1 MIRESDPSGELL
13 HLVEEAYQSIVEDA
27 KTSVDATPVVAIP
40 PLFSCAVE
48 AGEFLASLE
57 NPKSPLLSSLES
69 IRTTLFAVLKEDTAS
84 ADWTNA
90 LNTTCDLM
98 FKTNILEEEYRSSYL
113 NGNGPMPAKKAF
125 DTLIRM
131 GGDSKPYI
139 VKACV
144 SRISVAWLGSDSGEV
159 GLSAIPYRDDIVR
172 LLLFKESKFEESA
185 SHQTAMEKS
194 DALPEAT
201 HQSSVTRAFVM
212 SFFSKLP
219 AVGDLSSTVLVE
231 LVQYVIKKVLDLAC
245 AQPAKGKAFISKSSL
260 GGWSSLLASYA
271 HLMGAFRWFRQLCA
285 NHKIVA
291 GVMFTESVCH
301 RRHRPAR
308 FS

>member
-13 HLVEEAYQSIVEDA
+13 SLVEDTYQAVIKDA
-27 KTSVDATPVVAIP
+27 KTSVDATPVVALP
-40 PLFSCAVE
+40 PLFSCAIE

-69 IRTTLFAVLKEDTAS
+69 ISTTLFAVLKEDTS
-84 ADWTNA
+84 SSDWTNA
-90 LNTTCDLM
+90 LNTTCELM
-98 FKTNILEEEYRSSYL
+98 FKTNVLQEEYRSSYL
-113 NGNGPMPAKKAF
+113 DGEGPMPAKKAF
-125 DTLIRM
+125 DTLMRM

-144 SRISVAWLGSDSGEV
+144 SRISVAWLGSVSGEA
-159 GLSAIPYRDDIVR
+159 AIPYRDDIVR
-172 LLLFKESKFEESA
+172 LLLFKEPKFEESA
-185 SHQTAMEKS
+185 SHQSAMEKS

-219 AVGDLSSTVLVE
+219 AVGDLSNTVLVE

-245 AQPAKGKAFISKSSL
+245 ALPAKGKAFISKP
-260 GGWSSLLASYA
+260 SYSVYFSCV
-271 HLMGAFRWFRQLCA
+271 LVMLC
-285 NHKIVA
+285 
-291 GVMFTESVCH
+291 
-301 RRHRPAR
+301 
-308 FS
+308 